1 VRDNPIV
8 LICLVVIP
16 CTYALALVALVRLEY
31 RQPRPA
37 TKGRRMVVVTETRTA
52 VIEPDPPWISEPA
65 HGVLPAHLD
74 APGPML
80 PDSSPMWQA
89 PPPALPRGRRP

>member
-31 RQPRPA
+31 RQPQQA
-37 TKGRRMVVVTETRTA
+37 TNSRHMVLVTDTRTT
-52 VIEPDPPWISEPA
+52 VIDPDPEWISDPA
-65 HGVLPAHLD
+65 HGVLPASLD
-74 APGPML
+74 PLGQRQLDRP
-80 PDSSPMWQA
+80 PMWQA
-89 PPPALPRGRRP
+89 TPPALPRGRRP